1 MTSKEGTLKFGQV
14 VPRPQMPQWHGNPT
28 VSHLFATFL
37 HDCRPEISQWY
48 SMKKYHSEIP
58 SLSSLINTSEENL
71 QSILNLCGLGFTTK
85 SGKLCL
91 NVNKIEAFF
100 TTFDLADVCEI
111 TRSKRNTKSPQLFI
125 RIGTND
131 KEGTPD
137 PGVFG
142 WGPRIRNICQY
153 RTKFRTGLLS
163 CAPLFQPE
171 VSNIAQASNEETQ
184 VSEETDDDD
193 ISYTNNLLIVRVVQ
207 RLLPL
212 LINTEYLLQ
221 PNLLHTMPPIDQIES
236 TLLEITQ
243 EIQQHKADEL
253 TAVLGTE
260 KLPLSPTTK
269 YNTNFCPTMRR
280 FGIPLDDARI
290 QQALLTD
297 LHQWNKKQNGTTTL
311 HTNLG
316 DNKMSSFVLIPSS
329 KSFSRLRE
337 NERRSKWLSNMLEA
351 IGGPGRHDDSLLNML
366 LFIGQSETYKH
377 VWDAAVETNGV
388 PIPKMDETTT
398 FAVQSMCNMN
408 KTQMRMLR
416 RCLRAEIGSTLFST
430 EHSIKQF
437 FGSESIVI
445 QTGNYKYGSQRIHW
459 SYKSLKETLLLWLE
473 SNIKKASVLL
483 RLMS

>member
-1 MTSKEGTLKFGQV
+1 MCAKSHVQSVIPNLRNCLFGLELMIKKGPLILV
-14 VPRPQMPQWHGNPT
+14 CLDGVPGFGIYANI
-28 VSHLFATFL
+28 V
-37 HDCRPEISQWY
+37 
-48 SMKKYHSEIP
+48 P
-58 SLSSLINTSEENL
+58 SLE
-71 QSILNLCGLGFTTK
+71 
-85 SGKLCL
+85 
-91 NVNKIEAFF
+91 
-100 TTFDLADVCEI
+100 
-111 TRSKRNTKSPQLFI
+111 
-125 RIGTND
+125 
-131 KEGTPD
+131 
-137 PGVFG
+137 PGCC
-142 WGPRIRNICQY
+142 R
-153 RTKFRTGLLS
+153 S

-329 KSFSRLRE
+329 KSFS
-337 NERRSKWLSNMLEA
+337 
-351 IGGPGRHDDSLLNML
+351 G
-366 LFIGQSETYKH
+366 
-377 VWDAAVETNGV
+377 
-388 PIPKMDETTT
+388 
-398 FAVQSMCNMN
+398 
-408 KTQMRMLR
+408 
-416 RCLRAEIGSTLFST
+416 
-430 EHSIKQF
+430 
-437 FGSESIVI
+437 
-445 QTGNYKYGSQRIHW
+445 
-459 SYKSLKETLLLWLE
+459 
-473 SNIKKASVLL
+473 
-483 RLMS
+483 